1 MAKTTQSNS
10 AGLERLKILSEEI
23 SAREA
28 KEVEEKKD
36 LVCKLE
42 KVCGMLENVKVT
54 KKRVLEE
61 IKLIINN
68 FS

>member
-1 MAKTTQSNS
+1 MAKTLQCNLES
-10 AGLERLKILSEEI
+10 LERLKILSDEI

-28 KEVEEKKD
+28 KEAEDKKD
-36 LVCKLE
+36 LVVRLE
-42 KVCGMLENVKVT
+42 KVCGMLENVKMT

-68 FS
+68 YS